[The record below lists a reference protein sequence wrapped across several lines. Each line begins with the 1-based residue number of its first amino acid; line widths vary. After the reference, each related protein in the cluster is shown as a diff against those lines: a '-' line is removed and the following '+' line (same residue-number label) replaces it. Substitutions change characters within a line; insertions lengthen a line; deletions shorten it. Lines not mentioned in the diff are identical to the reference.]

1 MTKTMCSYVRPAS
14 PFARRWYALVSE
26 LQTTAT
32 PGGCWAFQGC
42 RRIHLLRCKR
52 HLLHEVRND
61 SRGKRDVSRPVAISV
76 LALLTNGP
84 RPARRLRPPLWS
96 HAPPSKPVGPS
107 V

>member
-32 PGGCWAFQGC
+32 LGGRWAFQGC
-42 RRIHLLRCKR
+42 RWIHLLRCKR

-61 SRGKRDVSRPVAISV
+61 SRGKRDVSLPVAISV
-76 LALLTNGP
+76 LALLTNGHL
-84 RPARRLRPPLWS
+84 PALIA
-96 HAPPSKPVGPS
+96 APSSNAHIPY
-107 V
+107 